1 MCLLVFLWLIVL
13 GYNTGYLAVCT
24 TLGLGKLYRRQNF
37 KQGLPDYLIILL
49 IRMLLYYCF
58 HIIPDQPSAIKPKVN
73 TVPLVIR
80 FTVKLRSNPIKKLQL
95 SSGNKVNDSSIFGPP
110 RKGCSFVT

>member
-1 MCLLVFLWLIVL
+1 MNFHVKYVDRRKKQNVFVRVL

-58 HIIPDQPSAIKPKVN
+58 HIMPDQPSAIKPKVN
-73 TVPLVIR
+73 TVPLD
-80 FTVKLRSNPIKKLQL
+80 LL
-95 SSGNKVNDSSIFGPP
+95 
-110 RKGCSFVT
+110 